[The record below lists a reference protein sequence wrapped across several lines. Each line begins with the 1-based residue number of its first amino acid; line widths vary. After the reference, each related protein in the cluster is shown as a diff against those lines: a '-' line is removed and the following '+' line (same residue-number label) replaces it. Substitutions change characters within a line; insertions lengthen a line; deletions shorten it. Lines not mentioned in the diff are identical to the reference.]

1 MNTNRDSD
9 LIADINN
16 KTKKGFKW
24 ILIINIVAAPV
35 QFLISL
41 MLGRISPELL
51 GKYGFLE
58 ILLNLVITVG
68 MFGGPNLMI
77 RYIPSISQDKIALF
91 ISKYIK
97 YSFILLISIFLLI
110 IILSQFTFFDLEF
123 IFGKSTPP
131 LHFLKWIVLWSVLY
145 LLYYILNSS
154 QSALLRL
161 KDFAIASKMYFFVL
175 FVMLIVFYFC
185 GVRSWELIFFSSIVA
200 IIFSITF
207 ILKKN
212 SKDFIIFNTKGYS
225 FPKGFWRYSFL
236 MYISTFLTFLYE
248 KLDQIIILFV
258 YDLKYLGIYFGIMKI
273 AFVSKMIPQIIN
285 RGLISSLSSLIQINA
300 IDQIKIYYRK
310 IINANYLICA
320 LISIVII
327 LFSDFILN
335 LFGSTFSEYRFL
347 LLLFIITAF
356 IDFYDTLN
364 VNILIVK
371 GEDKKVLTNTI
382 LKNVTFLISA
392 FLLLPLYDLEGLV
405 IARIISL
412 LFGVIYTKYA
422 LNTVKYHFVLPLKTI
437 IIIILI
443 ILVYYAGSF
452 NIVIEGLTGIL
463 AIATIVVFNKSELLN
478 ILKKTKIWK

>member
-1 MNTNRDSD
+1 MSINKDSN
-9 LIADINN
+9 LIKDINN

-24 ILIINIVAAPV
+24 ILIINILAAPI

-41 MLGRISPELL
+41 MLGRVSPELL

-77 RYIPSISQDKIALF
+77 RYIPSISKENVALF

-97 YSFILLISIFLLI
+97 YSFLLLISIFILFGLLNQ
-110 IILSQFTFFDLEF
+110 LSFFDLEF
-123 IFGKSTPP
+123 LLGKSTPP
-131 LHFLKWIVLWSVLY
+131 LHFVKWIVLWSVLY

-161 KDFAIASKMYFFVL
+161 KDFAIASKMYFFIM
-175 FVMLIVFYFC
+175 FIMLIVFYFY
-185 GVRSWELIFFSSIVA
+185 GVRSWELIFFSSIIA
-200 IIFSITF
+200 IIFSIVF

-212 SKDFIIFNTKGYS
+212 SKDFIVFKTKEYK
-225 FPKGFWRYSFL
+225 FPKGFWRYSVL

-273 AFVSKMIPQIIN
+273 AFISKMIPQIIN

-300 IDQIKIYYRK
+300 LDEIKAYYNK

-320 LISIVII
+320 LISIVTI
-327 LFSDFILN
+327 LFSDLILN
-335 LFGSTFSEYRFL
+335 LFGSTFSDYRLL
-347 LLLFIITAF
+347 LLLFVITAF

-382 LKNVTFLISA
+382 LKNITFLISV
-392 FLLLPLYDLEGLV
+392 FILLPIFDLEGLV
-405 IARIISL
+405 LARIISL
-412 LFGVIYTKYA
+412 IFGVVYTKYS
-422 LNTVKYHFVLPLKTI
+422 LNRVNYYFVLPIKTLF
-437 IIIILI
+437 IILLIVLVYYSGNFNIFIETLSGIIAIAI
-443 ILVYYAGSF
+443 ILV
-452 NIVIEGLTGIL
+452 
-463 AIATIVVFNKSELLN
+463 FNKVELLN
-478 ILKKTKIWK
+478 IIKKTKIWK